1 MVSVLM
7 QPWLRESLAIRPPL
21 HPPAHASPSS
31 PLLHPPICPSIHPS
45 AHSPTHPSICPPS
58 HPCMY
63 PPIPQPAHSRIRRP
77 PVHPLTP
84 RRSLP
89 TVLHPSV
96 HQHMFAGL
104 LPWDRCRQQGFRR
117 ERDSCSWGACLL
129 VLDPNENKGLLP
141 LTVTAPP
148 RKCVFRM
155 VLGACAVIQH

>member
-21 HPPAHASPSS
+21 LPPPMPPPAAHS
-31 PLLHPPICPSIHPS
+31 CIHPS
-45 AHSPTHPSICPPS
+45 AHPSTHPPTHPPIRPS
-58 HPCMY
+58 ARPAIHACTRPS
-63 PPIPQPAHSRIRRP
+63 PSQPIHASV
-77 PVHPLTP
+77 VHPLTP